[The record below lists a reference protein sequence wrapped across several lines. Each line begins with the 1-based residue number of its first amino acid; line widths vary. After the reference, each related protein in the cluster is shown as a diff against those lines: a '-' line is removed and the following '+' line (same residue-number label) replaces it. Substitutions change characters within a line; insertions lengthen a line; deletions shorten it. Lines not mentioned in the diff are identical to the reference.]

1 MCMDNSTFKYNNYKS
16 MNKSIQIYPK
26 IEYCTENTLK
36 IKKNPNDFSIN
47 FFLSNPLQDNLI

>member
-26 IEYCTENTLK
+26 IEHCTENTLK
-36 IKKNPNDFSIN
+36 IKKKSE
-47 FFLSNPLQDNLI
+47 